1 MNTSKQLQHAFDEV
15 FKQSP
20 MPLQM
25 KVAVESS
32 FLSALN
38 TSQGDCSKN
47 QSIESI
53 HDLFEKTVNC
63 NPQLQEQE
71 MVNDDRV
78 LHIPVTA
85 VQQLFLWI
93 IKPLPNT
100 AGICVEGK
108 KSLEDESFWHSG
120 EVTQRISSNLIA
132 TNSGSQ
138 YQLMGE
144 IELLDAVDAGIP
156 ESLALTFRHGFPVN
170 WKELIAES
178 NMDVTSNSIV
188 AQGPTTALLEV
199 TNLVSQQTVRNEV
212 NNFGKQVV
220 PIPEENN
227 NDLSMNMEDNNV
239 VIPSNSGNEDNENLT
254 DNVVNEVCAGENVS
268 ITNSVMAKTM
278 VDKVLVENVN
288 KPSKPPKK
296 VMTRSKQKEN
306 RQNTDSSAYSEGE
319 TEDSYTQ
326 DKTPFSRR
334 QKRQFISDDENED
347 TTDVNSTESI
357 ANQSGSKRKKHKLMK
372 ESQKRE
378 TRSSASSD
386 TVVSDHNSKERENT
400 KKSKKH
406 LKTLTKSPNKLK
418 VTSVSTK
425 TKNVS
430 PKTVSSD
437 SVVNGKRKPRMS
449 ADLAVINTS
458 KFDTPVRVFTLSDWI
473 IRPLKKVKGV
483 LVEGKRSGIDEYWRS
498 SSIAER
504 RDGSTVVTDSGSVY
518 RLVGNIQKLD
528 AIDAGFSPELIQ
540 SFNRGFPKKWR
551 ELIDS
556 HFNSEDEGQSANS
569 TISKK
574 SSSASKLKT
583 PTVKNKSQNHKIQE
597 AVNPLNETMVG
608 TPEGQI
614 IDLTSLKQTR
624 SGRVV
629 KPVLASWAGQ
639 RVEFDTQTNAMKVV
653 YNTKFAES
661 YFTQQDIQL
670 SAKTTRKRSVKKTNA
685 TDKHKTSVEK
695 DTKKS
700 NHSKTKKADSPNDLV
715 EDVLNIINT
724 SRERRQKQTKHRET
738 CYSTSTSRIH
748 MRDRLATDESDFSHE
763 DASSKPSTVGKNKSR
778 NSTSKIQ
785 NGELTEDTESEA
797 LPKLRKQKN
806 TNKNTKSKTVKS
818 PSKGKNS
825 SQKQS
830 VSKSESR
837 KNKNSEQS
845 VSDSESEEITFK
857 QPAYE
862 KKSKS
867 KKITQKSKSKKVENK
882 HQEITD
888 DVEDDSDDDGWGKS
902 EIHRLTSAMKC
913 VLPSDKLLWKRLSDA
928 VETRSEQEC
937 QEFVKSD
944 KKYKPFLDSIK
955 TVKEKKL
962 VEVTAKKGTMKR
974 KKQIR
979 EFLEQNHGDEE
990 QDIFDSTPFKSRTT
1004 KMVVPRLDDDDDL
1017 FAGGDFPIT
1026 PGAANYRTPSIKQYL
1041 TQFSAKKT
1049 PANCI
1054 ASPVTSAIN
1063 TKNAD
1068 KIVHHYLKRRKLTK
1082 SKPVKKNE
1090 PVLIANKRRT
1100 LFCPEK
1106 VDENLF
1112 NMSDN
1117 NDNDDDEDEEQD
1129 YYEPDELMDESIN

>member
-1 MNTSKQLQHAFDEV
+1 M
-15 FKQSP
+15 
-20 MPLQM
+20 
-25 KVAVESS
+25 
-32 FLSALN
+32 
-38 TSQGDCSKN
+38 
-47 QSIESI
+47 
-53 HDLFEKTVNC
+53 
-63 NPQLQEQE
+63 
-71 MVNDDRV
+71 
-78 LHIPVTA
+78 
-85 VQQLFLWI
+85 
-93 IKPLPNT
+93 
-100 AGICVEGK
+100 
-108 KSLEDESFWHSG
+108 
-120 EVTQRISSNLIA
+120 IA
-132 TNSGSQ
+132 TSSGSQ

-156 ESLALTFRHGFPVN
+156 ESLAMTFKHGFPVN
-170 WKELIAES
+170 WKELIAENLVS
-178 NMDVTSNSIV
+178 NIDVTSNSIV
-188 AQGPTTALLEV
+188 SQGPTTALLEV
-199 TNLVSQQTVRNEV
+199 TNLVSQQTLRNEV
-212 NNFGKQVV
+212 NNVGKQVV
-220 PIPEENN
+220 PIPEQNN
-227 NDLSMNMEDNNV
+227 NDLSKNKEDDNV
-239 VIPSNSGNEDNENLT
+239 VIPSNSGNETNENPT

-268 ITNSVMAKTM
+268 ITNSIKTKTM
-278 VDKVLVENVN
+278 VDKVLVEKVN
-288 KPSKPPKK
+288 KPPQPQKK
-296 VMTRSKQKEN
+296 MMTRSKQKEN
-306 RQNTDSSAYSEGE
+306 RQKDTDSSAYSEGE
-319 TEDSYTQ
+319 PEDSYTQ

-334 QKRQFISDDENED
+334 QKRQLISDDEIEES
-347 TTDVNSTESI
+347 TDVNSTDTCSI
-357 ANQSGSKRKKHKLMK
+357 DNLSGSKRKKHKLMK
-372 ESQKRE
+372 ETQKRE

-386 TVVSDHNSKERENT
+386 TVVSDCTSKEREKT

-406 LKTLTKSPNKLK
+406 LKPLTKSPNKLK
-418 VTSVSTK
+418 VTSASAK
-425 TKNVS
+425 IKSVS

-437 SVVNGKRKPRMS
+437 IVVNGKRKPRMS
-449 ADLAVINTS
+449 SDLSLISTPKIDA
-458 KFDTPVRVFTLSDWI
+458 PVRVFTLSDWI

-504 RDGSTVVTDSGSVY
+504 RDGNTVVTDSGSVY

-551 ELIDS
+551 ELIS
-556 HFNSEDEGQSANS
+556 NHFNSEDEGHSANG
-569 TISKK
+569 TISNK
-574 SSSASKLKT
+574 SSSVSKLKT
-583 PTVKNKSQNHKIQE
+583 PAVKNKSKNLKTPE
-597 AVNPLNETMVG
+597 PVNPLNETMVG

-614 IDLTSLKQTR
+614 VDLSTLKQTR

-639 RVEFDTQTNAMKVV
+639 RVEFDTQTKAMKVV

-670 SAKTTRKRSVKKTNA
+670 SAKTVRKRSVKKTNT
-685 TDKHKTSVEK
+685 TDKNKTSVEK
-695 DTKKS
+695 NTKKS
-700 NHSKTKKADSPNDLV
+700 NHSKTKKDDSPNELV
-715 EDVLNIINT
+715 EDVLNIITT
-724 SRERRQKQTKHRET
+724 SRERRQKQTKRRET

-763 DASSKPSTVGKNKSR
+763 DASSKPSTALKNKSRNSTSKIQNGELTEDFSHKDASSKPSTAGKNKSR

-797 LPKLRKQKN
+797 LPKLGRQKTSKN

-825 SQKQS
+825 SQKRS

-837 KNKNSEQS
+837 KNKDSEQS

-867 KKITQKSKSKKVENK
+867 NKIAQKSKSKKVENK
-882 HQEITD
+882 HHETSNVD
-888 DVEDDSDDDGWGKS
+888 DDDDSWGKS
-902 EIHRLTSAMKC
+902 EIHRLESAMKC

-944 KKYKPFLDSIK
+944 KNYKQFLDSIK

-979 EFLEQNHGDEE
+979 EFLEQNQGDEE
-990 QDIFDSTPFKSRTT
+990 QDIFDSTPFRSRTT

-1082 SKPVKKNE
+1082 TKPVKKNE
-1090 PVLIANKRRT
+1090 LVSIANKRRT
-1100 LFCPEK
+1100 LFCPER

-1112 NMSDN
+1112 SMSDN
-1117 NDNDDDEDEEQD
+1117 DDDDDDEDEEQD
-1129 YYEPDELMDESIN
+1129 YYEPDELMDD